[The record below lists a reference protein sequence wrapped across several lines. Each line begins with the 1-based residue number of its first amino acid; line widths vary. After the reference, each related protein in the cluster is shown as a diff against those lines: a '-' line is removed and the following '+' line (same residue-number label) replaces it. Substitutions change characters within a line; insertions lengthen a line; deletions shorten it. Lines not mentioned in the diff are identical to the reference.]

1 MTKIDCTKAVQV
13 VNESIESVD
22 RLIAL
27 LKTTPWPG
35 VENLLENRSARAIK
49 EAEIYLASTVEALQ
63 KAKRLL
69 ESTDEELLGNAKVV
83 FGLKKQGHIPTIER
97 MLKEG
102 KNWDDIGAAINWCPL
117 TAREHYERVV
127 GERYRENVKLASG
140 LTYGEWADEQL
151 ALGNYDCTRDE
162 LIQYCH
168 KQQQELKNQCEKPI
182 RKFREQCESM
192 EGGMGSG

>member
-1 MTKIDCTKAVQV
+1 MIDCTEAVQA

-22 RLIAL
+22 RLIAR

-35 VENLLENRSARAIK
+35 VENLLVNRSARAIK
-49 EAEIYLASTVEALQ
+49 EAEIYLTSVLEALQ

-69 ESTDEELLGNAKVV
+69 ESTDEEVLENAKVV
-83 FGLKKQGHIPTIER
+83 FGLKRQGHIPTIER

-102 KNWDDIGAAINWCPL
+102 KNWDDIGAAINWCPI
-117 TAREHYERVV
+117 TAREHYERVI
-127 GERYRENVKLASG
+127 GERYRENMKLASG

-162 LIQYCH
+162 LIQYCY
-168 KQQQELKNQCEKPI
+168 KQQQEFERQCEKPT
-182 RKFREQCESM
+182 RTFREQYESM